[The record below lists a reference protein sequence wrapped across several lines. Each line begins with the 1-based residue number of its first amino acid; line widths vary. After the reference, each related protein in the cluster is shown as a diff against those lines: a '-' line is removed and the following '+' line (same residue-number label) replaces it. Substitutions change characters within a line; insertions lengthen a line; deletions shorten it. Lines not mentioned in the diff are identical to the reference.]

1 MVEVTQVSN
10 RFQIEDL
17 VVQDAS
23 GVVFRALDTQTGDF
37 VALRRFFPSGAD
49 GGGLNAAQQHAYQET
64 VGRLAAV
71 THPALRSI
79 ISGDC
84 DPIDGMPYIATEWIE
99 GSRLRTCLEQGP
111 ITPEEVAHV
120 LTQALEVSQ
129 ILSGVL
135 GEEGIWIE
143 TGLEAIVIGAEKTGR
158 TVTFWIAPQK
168 WLGKNDSR
176 HGLECIVELTET
188 LMGWHGKRVSDHAG
202 KGLGLWLKWLRGAK
216 ATATLQEVREMLAA
230 STGADSP
237 ASATRLYRE
246 AFQQKRSK
254 SHLLWILVAGLVL
267 LAAAV
272 GTWTALN
279 KKPPEIPPPSIRIVE

>member
-1 MVEVTQVSN
+1 MSN
-10 RFQIEDL
+10 RFQIEDI

-23 GVVFRALDTQTGDF
+23 GVVFRALDTHTQEF

-49 GGGLNAAQQHAYQET
+49 GGGLNTEQQNAYQHT
-64 VGRLAAV
+64 VSQLAAV
-71 THPALRSI
+71 SHPALRSI

-99 GSRLRTCLEQGP
+99 GSRLRTCLEQGAL
-111 ITPEEVAHV
+111 TAEEVTHL

-158 TVTFWIAPQK
+158 NVTFWIAPQK

-176 HGLECIVELTET
+176 RGLGCIIELTET
-188 LMGWHGKRVSDHAG
+188 LMGWHGKTVGENAG
-202 KGLGLWLKWLRGAK
+202 KGLGRWLKWMRKVK

-230 STGADSP
+230 STGVGSP
-237 ASATRLYRE
+237 ASATRLFRE
-246 AFQQKRSK
+246 AFQPKKSK
-254 SHLLWILVAGLVL
+254 ISLLFWAIIGGLVL
-267 LAAAV
+267 LAALLIWV
-272 GTWTALN
+272 ALD
-279 KKPPEIPPPSIRIVE
+279 KQPPEIRPPPIQVIE